1 MDGSSGLPPAG
12 AGSVGG
18 VSKGLAS
25 PSSAS
30 SASAAA
36 PSADKIL
43 REVMHKITQIV
54 VRARIPAHADVRSTH
69 DIQCAVAAPRARRPL
84 PLCFALA
91 VLCCARAEGWIA
103 GS

>member
-12 AGSVGG
+12 ASSGGGGSGGG

-30 SASAAA
+30 ASSAAA

-54 VRARIPAHADVRSTH
+54 VRARIPAHADVSTH
-69 DIQCAVAAPRARRPL
+69 DVNASPWARLRPARCRSLDCAVP
-84 PLCFALA
+84 
-91 VLCCARAEGWIA
+91 CCHGL
-103 GS
+103 